1 VRANRVVMTKPGP
14 PSVLR
19 YEPYDIAAPA
29 PHEVLIKQTAIG
41 LNYIDI
47 QHRTGRYPLPAYPS
61 PIGMEAAGTV
71 EAVGSAV
78 DACKLGDRVVYS
90 SMPIGAYADLRLM
103 PADRLVPLPP
113 AIPDALA
120 AAILTKGITAHY
132 LIHTT
137 VAVRRG
143 DTILVHAAAGGV
155 GLVLCQWAK
164 HLGAHVIGTVGT
176 EPKAAIA
183 RAHGCDAT
191 IVYTRQDFVE
201 AVMALTEGR
210 GVPVVFDS
218 VGKDTFEQ
226 SLHCLAPRGVLV
238 SFGTASGPIP
248 PFDVFELNRL
258 GSLYVTS
265 PAFFTHTKERGELL
279 QRAAALFAAIEAGIV
294 KVEVGRTYPLA
305 EAARAHED
313 LQARRTSGPSI
324 LVP

>member
-1 VRANRVVMTKPGP
+1 MRAHRIVMMKPGP

-19 YEPYDIAAPA
+19 YEQHDIPAPG
-29 PHEVLIKQTAIG
+29 PHEVLVRQTAIG

-78 DACKLGDRVVYS
+78 DSCKPGDRVVYS

-120 AAILTKGITAHY
+120 AAIFTKGITAHY

-137 VAVRRG
+137 FAVRPG
-143 DTILVHAAAGGV
+143 DHILVHAAAGGV

-164 HLGAHVIGTVGT
+164 HLDAYVIGTVGT
-176 EPKAAIA
+176 EQKAAIA
-183 RAHGCDAT
+183 RAHGCDAA
-191 IVYTRQDFVE
+191 IVYTQQDFVD
-201 AVMALTEGR
+201 AVMALTDGK

-218 VGKDTFEQ
+218 VGKDTFAK
-226 SLHCLAPRGVLV
+226 SLRCLAPRGVLV
-238 SFGTASGPIP
+238 SFGTASGPVP

-265 PAFFTHTKERGELL
+265 PAFATHTKERGELL
-279 QRAAALFAAIEAGIV
+279 RRAGALFAAIEAGIV
-294 KVEVGRTYPLA
+294 KIEIGRSDPLA
-305 EAARAHED
+305 EAARAHEE
-313 LQARRTSGPSI
+313 LQGRRTSGPGI